1 MSIFGTIMGIAFIF
15 VALYLIVK
23 WYSEML
29 ADAKKS
35 EREEK
40 LERENAHL
48 KRTLRDERA
57 INKRLQYERTH
68 TTIEFKE
75 M

>member
-1 MSIFGTIMGIAFIF
+1 MGAFGTIAGIVMICVCLFLA
-15 VALYLIVK
+15 AK
-23 WYSEML
+23 WYGEML
-29 ADAKKS
+29 AEAEKS

-48 KRTLRDERA
+48 KRALKDVRA

-75 M
+75 I